1 MNFPEPSENFRPS
14 SYEDWLKQIGLDRL
28 SPAEQ
33 ATLYQLSLRELARTD
48 PFAFG
53 EYVHGY
59 IPAPHHRE
67 MVEFIEEAVQHEA
80 NSVVLE
86 PRGAAKTTWGNT
98 IFLAHYIATHPDA
111 RVCLVSNTAAQALD
125 FSRAIRGTFE
135 RNLKFQELF
144 GNLVSPSK
152 WTNSEWLRKDSKWH
166 EQSYVTMYAVGV
178 GGAILGKRFDLILA
192 DDILDE
198 ENTINIDQRTK
209 VETWFFKTL
218 LPTLVPEGVVVVLGT
233 RWGED
238 DLYQRLTDPVSR
250 GGRGWRL
257 LKRHALDQTTDG
269 YRSYWPEHWPVE
281 KLLEKREELGSAL
294 FACAYQNDISGL
306 MEGNI
311 FRRPFKYFETLDP
324 EKQYTIRMGV
334 DLASSERE
342 RADFT
347 ARVTLAEDGEG
358 NFYVL
363 SVYRDKRE
371 THHAEFV
378 YEGWLAYSNM
388 ALVIVESQQFQST
401 LVQEVMHDYPRIPI
415 EGKKSDVDKVTRARA
430 VAAKYEGGKVYHNVS
445 LRDSDFEHELLG
457 FPKGHDDMVDALGF
471 AMDLGST
478 GFFFGSLRV

>member
-1 MNFPEPSENFRPS
+1 V
-14 SYEDWLKQIGLDRL
+14 L
-28 SPAEQ
+28 
-33 ATLYQLSLRELARTD
+33 LYQLSLRELAKTD

-59 IPAPHHRE
+59 VPAAHHRE
-67 MVEFIEEAVQHEA
+67 MVDFISEAVEHEA
-80 NSVVLE
+80 NSVILE

-98 IFLAHYIATHPDA
+98 IFLAHYIATHPNA
-111 RVCLVSNTAAQALD
+111 RICLVSNTAVQAYD
-125 FSRAIRGTFE
+125 FSRAIRGTYE
-135 RNLKFQELF
+135 RNEKFQELF

-152 WTNSEWLRKDSKWH
+152 WTNAEWLRKDSKWH
-166 EQSYVTMYAVGV
+166 ESSYVTMYAVGV

-198 ENTINIDQRTK
+198 ENSANVDQRSK

-218 LPTLVPEGVVVVLGT
+218 LPTLVPEGVVIVLGT

-238 DLYQRLTDPVSR
+238 DLYQRLTDATAK

-257 LKRHALDQTTDG
+257 LRRQALDGPDG
-269 YRSYWPEHWPVE
+269 GPYDSYWPEHWTVT
-281 KLLEKREELGSAL
+281 KLLEKKDELGSAL
-294 FACAYQNDISGL
+294 FSCAYQNDISGL
-306 MEGNI
+306 MQGNI
-311 FRRPFKYFETLDP
+311 FRRPFKYFDQLDP
-324 EKQYTIRMGV
+324 AKQYTIRMGV

-347 ARVTLAEDGEG
+347 ARCTVAEDGEG

-388 ALVIVESQQFQST
+388 SLVVCESQQFQST
-401 LVQEVMHDYPRIPI
+401 LIQEVMREYPRVPI

-430 VAAKYEGGKVYHNVS
+430 VAAKYEGGKIWHSES
-445 LRDSDFEHELLG
+445 LRDSDFERELIN

-471 AMDLGST
+471 ALDMGSS
-478 GFFFGSLRV
+478 GFFYGRLGV